1 MEDQRLILR
10 LNSCQEVLH
19 TISNMMNDSSRNERV
34 IQQLQQLN
42 NLMANVDSGLIT
54 ESYMQRIESAA
65 NQLFNEL
72 AWLFKQ
78 QQLGELYGS
87 SEY

>member
-1 MEDQRLILR
+1 MEDQRLMLR

-19 TISNMMNDSSRNERV
+19 TITGMMRDSFHNERLLK
-34 IQQLQQLN
+34 QLQQLK
-42 NLMANVDSGLIT
+42 NLMSGVNAGLIT

-72 AWLFKQ
+72 AWFFKQ
-78 QQLGELYGS
+78 QKLGELYGS